1 VTGFAFS
8 ILEHSAGISWPPPAQ
23 PLVAEAELVAAGAA
37 PDGPSGALAA
47 VVAGPVEG
55 AAAQPFGAAAAR
67 PFEAAEALALPSA
80 GPDATVVRPHVAA
93 RPVAFEASA
102 RPAARVL
109 EVLQS
114 VWVVAV
120 AAEPRLAF
128 APFPER
134 PVWLPGLEPHR
145 QPSVG
150 PPEILAHWPAA
161 DLAGQVS
168 RWGLG
173 HLERVPSRLGV
184 QEVSPSRPGPAMHW
198 PSATLVP
205 EAAHWGKRLRAM
217 ACLAQPSDRMACREC
232 PTWLPD

>member
-23 PLVAEAELVAAGAA
+23 PLAAEAVLVAAGAA

-55 AAAQPFGAAAAR
+55 AAAAR
-67 PFEAAEALALPSA
+67 PFGAAEALALPSA
-80 GPDATVVRPHVAA
+80 GPDAAVVRHDVAA

-109 EVLQS
+109 EVQRPA
-114 VWVVAV
+114 WVAAV

-134 PVWLPGLEPHR
+134 PAWLPGLEPNR
-145 QPSVG
+145 QPLVG
-150 PPEILAHWPAA
+150 PPEMLAHWPAA
-161 DLAGQVS
+161 DLAGRVS
-168 RWGLG
+168 CWD
-173 HLERVPSRLGV
+173 
-184 QEVSPSRPGPAMHW
+184 
-198 PSATLVP
+198 
-205 EAAHWGKRLRAM
+205 
-217 ACLAQPSDRMACREC
+217 LAQ
-232 PTWLPD
+232 L

>member
-1 VTGFAFS
+1 MTGFAFS

-47 VVAGPVEG
+47 VAAGPVEG
-55 AAAQPFGAAAAR
+55 AAEAR
-67 PFEAAEALALPSA
+67 PFEAAETLALPSA
-80 GPDATVVRPHVAA
+80 GPDAAVVRPDVAA

-109 EVLQS
+109 EVLQP
-114 VWVVAV
+114 VWVAAV

-134 PVWLPGLEPHR
+134 PAWLPGLEPNR
-145 QPSVG
+145 RPSVD
-150 PPEILAHWPAA
+150 PPEMLAHWRAA

-173 HLERVPSRLGV
+173 QL
-184 QEVSPSRPGPAMHW
+184 
-198 PSATLVP
+198 
-205 EAAHWGKRLRAM
+205 
-217 ACLAQPSDRMACREC
+217 
-232 PTWLPD
+232 

>member
-1 VTGFAFS
+1 MTGFAFS

-47 VVAGPVEG
+47 VAAGPVEG
-55 AAAQPFGAAAAR
+55 AEAR
-67 PFEAAEALALPSA
+67 PFGAAEALASPSA
-80 GPDATVVRPHVAA
+80 GPAAAVVRRDVAA

-109 EVLQS
+109 EVPQPA
-114 VWVVAV
+114 WVATV

-134 PVWLPGLEPHR
+134 AAWLPGFEPNR

-150 PPEILAHWPAA
+150 PPEMPAHWPAA
-161 DLAGQVS
+161 DLAGRAS
-168 RWGLG
+168 RWGLAQ
-173 HLERVPSRLGV
+173 LQRAPSRLGV
-184 QEVSPSRPGPAMHW
+184 QEVSPSRPGPARHW
-198 PSATLVP
+198 PSARLVP
-205 EAAHWGKRLRAM
+205 EAAHWGKRLRAT
-217 ACLAQPSDRMACREC
+217 AYLAQLSDRVACREC
-232 PTWLPD
+232 PVGLPD

>member
-1 VTGFAFS
+1 MTGFAFS

-47 VVAGPVEG
+47 VAAGPVEG
-55 AAAQPFGAAAAR
+55 AEAR
-67 PFEAAEALALPSA
+67 PFGAAEALASPSA
-80 GPDATVVRPHVAA
+80 GPDAAVRHDLAA

-109 EVLQS
+109 EVPQPA
-114 VWVVAV
+114 WVATV

-134 PVWLPGLEPHR
+134 PAWLPGFEPNR

-150 PPEILAHWPAA
+150 PPEMLAHWPAA

-168 RWGLG
+168 CWD
-173 HLERVPSRLGV
+173 
-184 QEVSPSRPGPAMHW
+184 
-198 PSATLVP
+198 
-205 EAAHWGKRLRAM
+205 
-217 ACLAQPSDRMACREC
+217 LAQ
-232 PTWLPD
+232 L

>member
-23 PLVAEAELVAAGAA
+23 PVVAEVELVAAGAA
-37 PDGPSGALAA
+37 PDGRSGALAA
-47 VVAGPVEG
+47 GAAAPVEG
-55 AAAQPFGAAAAR
+55 AAARPSGAVAE
-67 PFEAAEALALPSA
+67 PLVAAEALALPSA
-80 GPDATVVRPHVAA
+80 GPDAAAVRPDVVA

-102 RPAARVL
+102 QPAARAL
-109 EVLQS
+109 EALQP
-114 VWVVAV
+114 VWVAAV

-134 PVWLPGLEPHR
+134 PASLPGLEPNR
-145 QPSVG
+145 QLSVD
-150 PPEILAHWPAA
+150 PPEMLAHWPAA

-173 HLERVPSRLGV
+173 HQERAPSRLGV
-184 QEVSPSRPGPAMHW
+184 LEVSPSRLGPAAYW

-205 EAAHWGKRLRAM
+205 AAAHWGIRLWAT
-217 ACLAQPSDRMACREC
+217 AYLARLSDQLVCREC
-232 PTWLPD
+232 PVWLPD